1 MTKGKPIEEIIG
13 DIPENL
19 SEIEKVRYIYL
30 KLGKYFIYNI
40 NFIINQ
46 DEDEM
51 KKKVYK
57 KEINL
62 ENLYTR
68 KHVCSQIAYAL
79 AGAIN
84 KMAPGIQASTM
95 YRSTHQLGE
104 DEEYGETEHMA
115 TKIETKDGEK
125 YLLDLTLDLY
135 RIQNNLQTK
144 EFGFS
149 SYIDDDYDI
158 ISLREAREMDNKIG
172 YTYNGIYMNEFI
184 NQMKKEMLDDELV
197 KEYVVGNNITKI
209 NHDTILKYKLDF
221 ILKNLDLK
229 NNGPIEAKEFVVY
242 ALEEILT
249 PSEQRRVKQFNLY
262 KKGDTS
268 KMGVALRLIC
278 GDDRYYYLR
287 KEDGNF
293 KEVKLDNICEMIQNE
308 EWFIKSRT
316 IANESRDSG
325 YSL

>member
-1 MTKGKPIEEIIG
+1 MTRGKSIEEIIG
-13 DIPENL
+13 DIPEGL
-19 SEIEKVRYIYL
+19 SEIEKIRYIYI
-30 KLGKYFIYNI
+30 KLGKYFVYNI

-46 DEDEM
+46 NEDE
-51 KKKVYK
+51 KQKRVYK
-57 KEINL
+57 KEVNL

-84 KMAPGIQASTM
+84 KMVPSVSASTM
-95 YRSTHQLGE
+95 YRANHELAE

-125 YLLDLTLDLY
+125 YLLDLTLDLF

-158 ISLREAREMDNKIG
+158 LSLREVREMDNKIG
-172 YTYNGIYMNEFI
+172 YTHNGIYMNEFI
-184 NQMKKEMLDDELV
+184 SQMKKEMLDDELV
-197 KEYVVGNNITKI
+197 KDYVIGNDIQDITPDI
-209 NHDTILKYKLDF
+209 ILKYKLDF

-229 NNGPIEAKEFVVY
+229 NNGPTEAKDFVVY

-249 PSEQRRVKQFNLY
+249 ASEQRRVKQFNLY
-262 KKGDTS
+262 KKGNTS

-287 KEDGNF
+287 KEEGNF
-293 KEVKLDNICEMIQNE
+293 REVKLDHICEMIQNE
-308 EWFIKSRT
+308 QWFMKSRT
-316 IANESRDSG
+316 IANETRSEE